1 MNWNGI
7 GSLFIAC
14 IEIILLI
21 NLLIFAEKNR
31 FNIIAIV
38 MIAVLA
44 GYQSLEFLMCQM
56 GYQNSVFPYLAY
68 IDISY
73 LPPLNLLLVVTL
85 KGSLNN
91 LTRILNRLKYL
102 IFLPVISFTIYY
114 TLVISQFKVTSCA
127 VLYATYHY
135 PLGELF
141 GFFYYFPILLSII
154 LLILNIKKEENYKLK
169 LISKLLL
176 TGAIFISLPVVL
188 GFILMFAGSYQLIS
202 AIESIMCKFA
212 VVYAVLIGYSCL
224 INTKKKSGRNNS
236 QHIFGNQ

>member
-14 IEIILLI
+14 IEIVLLI
-21 NLLIFAEKNR
+21 NLLIFWEKNR

-68 IDISY
+68 IDISF
-73 LPPLNLLLVVTL
+73 LPPLNLLLVLTL
-85 KGSLNN
+85 TGSLNN

-135 PLGELF
+135 PSGELF
-141 GFFYYFPILLSII
+141 GFFYYLPILLSII
-154 LLILNIKKEENYKLK
+154 LLIIKIKKEDDHKLK
-169 LISKLLL
+169 LIMKLLL

-224 INTKKKSGRNNS
+224 INTKKKEWKK
-236 QHIFGNQ
+236 

>member
-14 IEIILLI
+14 IEIVLLI
-21 NLLIFAEKNR
+21 NLLIFGEKNR

-68 IDISY
+68 IDISF
-73 LPPLNLLLVVTL
+73 LPPLNLLLVLTL
-85 KGSLNN
+85 TGSLNN

-135 PLGELF
+135 PSGELF
-141 GFFYYFPILLSII
+141 GFFYYLPILLSII
-154 LLILNIKKEENYKLK
+154 LLIIKIKKEDDHKLK
-169 LISKLLL
+169 LIMKLLL

-224 INTKKKSGRNNS
+224 INTKKKEWKK
-236 QHIFGNQ
+236 

>member
-14 IEIILLI
+14 LEIVLLI

-56 GYQNSVFPYLAY
+56 GYQNSVFPYIAY
-68 IDISY
+68 IDISF
-73 LPPLNLLLVVTL
+73 LPPLNLLLVLVLTH
-85 KGSLNN
+85 SLNN
-91 LTRILNRLKYL
+91 FTRILNRWRYL
-102 IFLPVISFTIYY
+102 IFLPVISFIVYY

-135 PLGELF
+135 PSGELF
-141 GFFYYFPILLSII
+141 GFFYYLPILISII
-154 LLILNIKKEENYKLK
+154 LLILNIKKEDDHKLK

-188 GFILMFAGSYQLIS
+188 GFILIFAGSYQLIS

-224 INTKKKSGRNNS
+224 LNTKKKEWKR
-236 QHIFGNQ
+236 